1 MANETTRLT
10 AKLVAAYV
18 GNNQVEVKCLADLIK
33 RTYQALDGVGAPAP
47 LETEK
52 QAPAVSIKK
61 SVTPDALICLDCG
74 NKQSMLKRH
83 LMTAHRMTVDDY
95 RAKWNLASDYP
106 MVAPNYAARRSEL
119 AVKSGLGRKP
129 KSANGSSVSGES
141 LVEQKAQHIYPA
153 SRWSKPTA

>member
-1 MANETTRLT
+1 MANDKTALT

-18 GNNQVEVKCLADLIK
+18 GNNQVEVNDLADLIK

-47 LETEK
+47 SESEK

-74 NKQSMLKRH
+74 KKQSMLKRH

-95 RAKWNLASDYP
+95 RTKWNLASDYP
-106 MVAPNYAARRSEL
+106 MVAPNYASRRSEL
-119 AVKSGLGRKP
+119 AIKSGLGRKP
-129 KSANGSSVSGES
+129 KSTTQDSAAGEA
-141 LVEQKAQHIYPA
+141 LVKQKRQHSYPA
-153 SRWSKPTA
+153 SKWSKPSD